1 MFGFWK
7 RKRSRFIEMLA
18 EQAQFA
24 VSGMEALLE
33 YMRAP
38 SPESARQVAT
48 IEQGADE
55 LRRVLIDELNRT
67 FVTPIDREDIYALS
81 LAIND
86 VLDYAFSTVEEMD
99 ILGVKTNSYLQRMA
113 SLLADASR
121 EVYLGILQI
130 QDHPN
135 VANDHSI
142 RASALE
148 NRMEGVY
155 REAIGALF
163 AEPKNLKQMVDIL
176 KLREV
181 YRHLSNAADHVEN
194 AANVLGDI
202 VVKKV

>member
-1 MFGFWK
+1 MFGLGA
-7 RKRSRFIEMLA
+7 RKRSRFIELLA
-18 EQAQFA
+18 EHSQYA
-24 VSGMEALLE
+24 VSGMEALLV
-33 YMRAP
+33 YMHAP
-38 SPESARQVAT
+38 SPESAKQVKK

-55 LRRVLIDELNRT
+55 LRRVLIDELNRS

-81 LAIND
+81 HAISD
-86 VLDYAFSTVEEMD
+86 VLDYAYSTVEEMD
-99 ILGVKTNSYLQRMA
+99 ILGVKTNSYLQRMT

-135 VANDHSI
+135 VANDHAV
-142 RASALE
+142 RAMALE

-163 AEPKNLKQMVDIL
+163 AEPKNLKQMVAIL

-181 YRHLSNAADHVEN
+181 YRHLSNAADYVEK